1 MLIASPKGG
10 LLGYNDLNADDV
22 HLINDWFEQE
32 VELGVVSQGCVVV
45 VGKVCGLPVWP
56 SR

>member
-1 MLIASPKGG
+1 MLIALPKGG

-32 VELGVVSQGCVVV
+32 VELGVVSQGCVIV

-56 SR
+56 SQ